1 MEDENTK
8 RQQQIALVTGSS
20 SGIGFET
27 SILLARNKIY
37 TFATMRNLSN
47 SKVIRDIA
55 KHGNLPLKTIPL
67 DVTKRNSVKNAIEKI
82 KSEQGRIDILVNNAG
97 YSLIG
102 ALEQLSITEIKHEFE
117 TNFFGVINLIQN
129 VLPIMRKQCNGRIIN
144 ISSLGGRIGFP
155 LSSAYNSSKFAL
167 EGLSESLRY
176 EVNGFG
182 IKIILIEP
190 GVIKTNFVNN
200 LKIGKQVVSKSNN
213 AKKHSENL
221 PYADITQNRL
231 SAFKSRFEKGSS
243 PNDVAAIVLQA
254 ATAIN
259 PKFRYIVGQD
269 AFKLL
274 NLKNNTSDEIF
285 GKIVMKSVL
294 EGD

>member
-8 RQQQIALVTGSS
+8 TQQQIALVTGSS

-27 SILLARNKIY
+27 SLLLARNKIY

-47 SKVIRDIA
+47 SKAIRDIA

-67 DVTKRNSVKNAIEKI
+67 DVTKRNSIKNAIEKI

-117 TNFFGVINLIQN
+117 TNFFGVINVIQR
-129 VLPIMRKQCNGRIIN
+129 VLPMMRKQRNGRIIN

-167 EGLSESLRY
+167 EGLSESLGY

-182 IKIILIEP
+182 IKIILVEP
-190 GVIKTNFVNN
+190 GVIKTNFVDN
-200 LKIGKQVVSKSNN
+200 LKIGKRVVSKSNN

-221 PYADITQNRL
+221 PYSDITQNRL

-243 PNDVAAIVLQA
+243 PKDVAATVLQA

-294 EGD
+294 QGD

>member
-8 RQQQIALVTGSS
+8 TQQQIALITGSS

-27 SILLARNKIY
+27 SILLARNKIC
-37 TFATMRNLSN
+37 TFATMRNSSN
-47 SKVIRDIA
+47 SKVIQDIA
-55 KHGNLPLKTIPL
+55 RNENLPLKTIPL
-67 DVTKRNSVKNAIEKI
+67 DVAKRNSVSNAIEKI

-102 ALEQLSITEIKHEFE
+102 ALEQLSISEIKQEFE
-117 TNFFGVINLIQN
+117 TNFFGVINLIQS
-129 VLPIMRKQCNGRIIN
+129 VLPIMRKQRSGRIIN
-144 ISSLGGRIGFP
+144 MSSLGGRIGFP

-182 IKIILIEP
+182 IKIILVEP

-200 LKIGKQVVSKSNN
+200 LKIGKQVVLKSNS
-213 AKKHSENL
+213 AKKPSENL
-221 PYADITQNRL
+221 PYADITQNRM

-243 PNDVAAIVLQA
+243 PKEVAATILQA

-259 PKFRYIVGQD
+259 PKFRYVVGQD
-269 AFKLL
+269 AFKLID
-274 NLKNNTSDEIF
+274 LKNNTSDEQF

>member
-8 RQQQIALVTGSS
+8 TQQQIALVTGSS

-47 SKVIRDIA
+47 SKMIRDIA

-102 ALEQLSITEIKHEFE
+102 ALEQLTITEIKHEFE
-117 TNFFGVINLIQN
+117 TNFFGVINLIQR
-129 VLPIMRKQCNGRIIN
+129 VLPIMRKQRNGRIIN

-182 IKIILIEP
+182 IKIILVEP

-213 AKKHSENL
+213 DKIHSENL
-221 PYADITQNRL
+221 PYSDITQNRL
-231 SAFKSRFEKGSS
+231 SAFKSRFEKGS
-243 PNDVAAIVLQA
+243 PPKDVAATVLQA

-274 NLKNNTSDEIF
+274 NLKKNISDEIF

-294 EGD
+294 QGD

>member
-129 VLPIMRKQCNGRIIN
+129 VLPIMRKQRNGRIIN

-243 PNDVAAIVLQA
+243 PKDVAAIVLQA